1 MALPLLIEREILMED
16 ELMGLV
22 SQLATWIGDVA
33 PEVWAIM
40 LKQAMVQ
47 GWQYLFGAIIG
58 LAIIVAFIVVTIK
71 TWEDSLEEGFIVLW
85 CFGVIGGMATFI
97 SCTLSA
103 IGHLVNPAYYAL
115 LNIRNIFR

>member
-1 MALPLLIEREILMED
+1 MED

-47 GWQYLFGAIIG
+47 GWKNVFGAVIALVSLIVS
-58 LAIIVAFIVVTIK
+58 IVAMVKNWENHDIDGGFCFLIMFGILAGAGVFITC
-71 TWEDSLEEGFIVLW
+71 SL
-85 CFGVIGGMATFI
+85 A
-97 SCTLSA
+97 A
-103 IGHLVNPAYYAL
+103 IGRLVNPAYYAL

>member
-1 MALPLLIEREILMED
+1 MED

-71 TWEDSLEEGFIVLW
+71 TWEDSLEEGYIVMW
-85 CFGVIGGMATFI
+85 FFGVVGGAVVFI
-97 SCTLSA
+97 ACTLSA

-115 LNIRNIFR
+115 RNIADMFR